1 MKIPNAKSAE
11 ETQEQLQISYEKV
24 QQEDA
29 WGRVK

>member
-24 QQEDA
+24 QQKDA
-29 WGRVK
+29 